1 MKEALAGIKTKQT
14 KNKKKKQWIAAFPL
28 WSLQKRMPRESD
40 EKTT

>member
-1 MKEALAGIKTKQT
+1 MKEAMAGIKTKQ
-14 KNKKKKQWIAAFPL
+14 KKKQKKKQCIAAFPL